1 MVVDPK
7 IVLKVNELMQEGFE
21 IPTEKLLPTAT
32 VFEDLG
38 LDSLD
43 AVDMLVNLED
53 KFGIKV
59 DVERLKTVRTLQDIY
74 NLASDLTLQNKV
86 EFH

>member
-1 MVVDPK
+1 MTNQE
-7 IVLKVNELMQEGFE
+7 IVLKVNALMQEGFE
-21 IPTEKLLPTAT
+21 IPSEKLVPTAT
-32 VFEDLG
+32 VFGDLG

-59 DVERLKTVRTLQDIY
+59 DVERLKSVRTLQDIY
-74 NLASDLTLQNKV
+74 NLANDLTTESQVKV
-86 EFH
+86 N